1 MATFAAIGLPLANR
15 RFLRCFCRLTVWRA
29 EGRVLMTQH
38 VAQHFLQNKRVADVW
53 TEVDLGVRLSRVDPE
68 PQREA
73 EVVVRLFWPQE
84 TEILIVANDLL
95 EGAPTLHLERAEL
108 FLKRGPSRSNTACRS
123 CHCGLLPFTASV
135 SLLLQ
140 RTRGRLLR

>member
-1 MATFAAIGLPLANR
+1 
-15 RFLRCFCRLTVWRA
+15 
-29 EGRVLMTQH
+29 MTQH

-73 EVVVRLFWPQE
+73 EIGVRLFWPQE
-84 TEILIVANDLL
+84 TEILIVPNDLL